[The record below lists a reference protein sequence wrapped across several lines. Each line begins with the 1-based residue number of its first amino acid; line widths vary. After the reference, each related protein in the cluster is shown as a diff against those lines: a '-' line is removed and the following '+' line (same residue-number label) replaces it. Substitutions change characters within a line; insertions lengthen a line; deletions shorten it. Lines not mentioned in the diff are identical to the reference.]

1 MTRYTISMIRGDG
14 VGPELVHSANLLLE
28 AISDNSDTKFSFDIV
43 DAGDSSISRFGQA
56 MPDQVLDI
64 IRKSDACLKGP
75 VGESAAD
82 VVLVLR
88 QSMDLYANVRPV
100 KSFKG
105 TFGCYRSC
113 DNQGKYGGS
122 VPGLGIRC

>member
-1 MTRYTISMIRGDG
+1 MTRYTISLIRGDG

-28 AISDNSDTKFSFDIV
+28 AISDNSDTKFSLDIME
-43 DAGDSSISRFGQA
+43 AGDSSISRFGHA
-56 MPDQVLDI
+56 MPEQVLDT

-100 KSFKG
+100 KSFPNLK
-105 TFGCYRSC
+105 
-113 DNQGKYGGS
+113 
-122 VPGLGIRC
+122 